1 MNIFAKILGWSESKD
16 QLVKIL
22 NKNHARKKIS
32 WGYFTNQVMQ
42 LEDGGVKE
50 IKQEI
55 QSIKAIVI
63 GR

>member
-1 MNIFAKILGWSESKD
+1 MKIL
-16 QLVKIL
+16 
-22 NKNHARKKIS
+22 KKKYS

>member
-1 MNIFAKILGWSESKD
+1 M
-16 QLVKIL
+16 KIL
-22 NKNHARKKIS
+22 NKNHARKKYS